1 MSNGYQIT
9 QKELDYEWD
18 REKKV
23 LKEGS
28 EAGQFA
34 DQQADCGK
42 IDSNTQQADCGEK
55 KYAAVSHA
63 MFVTTN
69 GEEDM
74 NEGEVKEG

>member
-9 QKELDYEWD
+9 QKELDYKRD

-28 EAGQFA
+28 EAGQSA

-42 IDSNTQQADCGEK
+42 IDSNTQQADCGQK
-55 KYAAVSHA
+55 KICCCDVCYYQWRLRH
-63 MFVTTN
+63 
-69 GEEDM
+69 E
-74 NEGEVKEG
+74 

>member
-9 QKELDYEWD
+9 QKELDYERD

-28 EAGQFA
+28 EAGQSA

-42 IDSNTQQADCGEK
+42 IDSNTRQSDCGKQKICRCESCDVC
-55 KYAAVSHA
+55 YYQWRRRH
-63 MFVTTN
+63 
-69 GEEDM
+69 E
-74 NEGEVKEG
+74 